1 MANNGSRTAEQTI
14 INQLTKAGWTVMP
27 PPPNT
32 NGYNF
37 EAVKGKEVIAVQ
49 VKTHKFPVKVP
60 HVERFLNFFDLPAA
74 RRFTRGLLVSSNGFT
89 PNALTYFS
97 NVNSQKVKLAVIK
110 EDLVH
115 WIRFADRPQDRLPQ
129 KLVYVGVFTCKGGVG
144 KTTISAHLAG
154 AISLSGYNV
163 AIIDLD
169 PQKNLTTLLDQGV
182 ILPGVGDEPDH
193 TVKVF
198 SLDEWDAS
206 NPPADIRM
214 AVCDC
219 SPVFEENPIE
229 LLAKLSYCL
238 IPTTLNPLGL
248 NKNGYVIKNTLKA
261 IRSVNKDAYVFVLIN
276 NYFKDEAHKARV
288 LKEQY
293 KKYFARLSELDD
305 RFHFID
311 PDEVSIRNSKQLF
324 YWGYHIYSGEPAE
337 LAFTPI
343 GGKCA
348 PKADFL
354 NLLDYL
360 EAHSDISQFKNP
372 DPASLTNLLLQD
384 PLLPYATN

>member
-14 INQLTKAGWTVMP
+14 INQLTKAGWAVMP

-110 EDLVH
+110 EDVVH

-154 AISLSGYNV
+154 AIALSGYNV

-182 ILPGVGDEPDH
+182 ILPGVGDEPAH

-198 SLDEWDAS
+198 SLDEWDTS

-219 SPVFEENPIE
+219 SPVFEENPVE

-360 EAHSDISQFKNP
+360 EAHSDIGQFKNP

-384 PLLPYATN
+384 PLLPCSTN

>member
-14 INQLTKAGWTVMP
+14 TNQLIKAGWTVMP

-32 NGYNF
+32 NGYDF
-37 EAVKGKEVIAVQ
+37 EAVKGKELIAVQ
-49 VKTHKFPVKVP
+49 VKTHKVPVKVP

-110 EDLVH
+110 EGTVH
-115 WIRFADRPQDRLPQ
+115 WIRFADKPQDRLPRE
-129 KLVYVGVFTCKGGVG
+129 LVYIGVFTCKGGVG

-154 AISLSGYNV
+154 AIALSGYNV
-163 AIIDLD
+163 AVIDLD

-182 ILPGVGDEPDH
+182 VLPGVGNEPEH

-198 SLDEWDAS
+198 SLDEWDVS

-219 SPVFEENPIE
+219 SPVFEENPLE
-229 LLAKLSYCL
+229 LLAKLSYCI

-261 IRSVNKDAYVFVLIN
+261 IRSVNKNAYVFVLIN
-276 NYFKDEAHKARV
+276 NYFKDEAHKAKV

-293 KKYFARLSELDD
+293 KKYFARLSELES

-311 PDEVSIRNSKQLF
+311 PDEVSIRNSRQLF

-372 DPASLTNLLLQD
+372 DPASLSSLLQD
-384 PLLPYATN
+384 PLLPCATN

>member
-1 MANNGSRTAEQTI
+1 MTNNGSRTAEQTI

-32 NGYNF
+32 NGYSL

-110 EDLVH
+110 EDVVQ

-154 AISLSGYNV
+154 AIALSGYNV

-182 ILPGVGDEPDH
+182 ILPGVGDEPAH

-219 SPVFEENPIE
+219 SPVFEENPVE

-384 PLLPYATN
+384 PLLPCPTN